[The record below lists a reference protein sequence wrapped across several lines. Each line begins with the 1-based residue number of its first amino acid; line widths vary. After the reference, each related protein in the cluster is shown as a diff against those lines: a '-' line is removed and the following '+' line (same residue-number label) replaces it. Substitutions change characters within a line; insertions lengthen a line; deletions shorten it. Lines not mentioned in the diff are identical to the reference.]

1 VGATGDPTAAVTVA
15 QSGADVSALTVT
27 ASASS
32 TSGTGIR
39 TGRARSCTSS
49 GVGGVIV
56 PCWCGA
62 VAQRMITALNRYKGW
77 GH

>member
-1 VGATGDPTAAVTVA
+1 QDLLEGLRYIRRHRLVGPLVVA
-15 QSGADVSALTVT
+15 GALCEL
-27 ASASS
+27 
-32 TSGTGIR
+32 GLIIIR